1 MQGVLEFIIKI
12 GFIVSVMLLS
22 GSINNRIKKRTL
34 NSIVQGI
41 MFAIV
46 VIIDMSVPFIMMNS
60 KSNFDVR
67 EVLINI
73 SGIFYGPIGGGI
85 TSLIAL
91 IFRAH
96 RKTNGTIPALVN
108 IVLAYIFTVI
118 AYKRTK
124 GKKASSRDIFIL
136 SFLTNFTSIIAILV
150 NTKNRNVE
158 SIPLYIAITII
169 YPIATVISA
178 EIINSIN
185 LKNHLMKELIDSEEK
200 LQLQN
205 KKLQDKVIEIRNK
218 EYLLKKSEEMFK
230 NIFFNSSDASFVL
243 DKAVIIQANRESVYL
258 LNYDNKKEIIGE
270 SVLDFFYDNQKEE
283 FLQIL
288 EEVLSK
294 EDTKKCELLMKDKN
308 GIDIDVEITISKVNF
323 SNKDFAYMSF
333 RDIRTRKSKEKEL
346 VKKSQVDVLTGV
358 YNRLYLNEYVI
369 NLMPEQYP
377 IGIVVA
383 DLNGLKLIN
392 DFFGHSRGDTALAD
406 TASVLSKM
414 TPKNGFVVRMG
425 GDEFTIVLNNTS
437 KEEVESFIKNTL
449 NEFKNKKVLYGELSV
464 SMGADVS
471 YNENEDI
478 VKIMNVADKEMYEI
492 KILES
497 QKFKERFL
505 EIIYNRSFDN
515 NRFKKTYKNCIEEC
529 CRKLAYAIDL
539 DETTMENLMLLT
551 KYYDVG
557 DIYLE
562 SKSFEIGT
570 FENTYNLAKQISK
583 TMDISLAILY
593 FMENW
598 NGSGKYRI
606 KGEDIPLISRILR
619 IVNDYYYE
627 LDIAHNDNRIL
638 SDTDENDVAVE
649 KLQRKKAEFYDP
661 YLLDIFMNLEKDSK

>member
-12 GFIVSVMLLS
+12 GFIVSIMLLS
-22 GSINNRIKKRTL
+22 GSINNRIKNRTL

-41 MFAIV
+41 VFGIV
-46 VIIDMSVPFIMMNS
+46 VIVDMSVPFVVMRS
-60 KSNFDVR
+60 ESSFDVR

-73 SGIFYGPIGGGI
+73 SGIFYGPLGGGI
-85 TSLIAL
+85 TSLVAFV
-91 IFRAH
+91 FRAYRH
-96 RKTNGTIPALVN
+96 TNGTIPALVD
-108 IVLAYIFTVI
+108 IVLTYIFTVI
-118 AYKRTK
+118 AYKK
-124 GKKASSRDIFIL
+124 IEGKKISPRDIFIL
-136 SFLTNFTSIIAILV
+136 SFLTNFVSIIAILI
-150 NTKNRNVE
+150 NSHNRNVD
-158 SIPLYIAITII
+158 SIPLYIAIMII

-178 EIINSIN
+178 ELIKTIN
-185 LKNHLMKELIDSEEK
+185 LKNQLMKELIDSEEK
-200 LQLQN
+200 LQSQN
-205 KKLQDKVIEIRNK
+205 KQLQGTVLEIRNK

-230 NIFFNSSDASFVL
+230 NIFLNSSDASFVL
-243 DKAVIIQANRESVYL
+243 DKAVIIQANRESLYL
-258 LNYDNKKEIIGE
+258 LNYDNKKELIGK

-288 EEVLSK
+288 EEVLNEK
-294 EDTKKCELLMKDKN
+294 DIKKCELLMKDKN
-308 GIDIDVEITISKVNF
+308 NIDIDVEVTISKVNF

-333 RDIRTRKSKEKEL
+333 RDIRLRKSKEEEL
-346 VKKSQVDVLTGV
+346 VKKSQVDILTGV
-358 YNRLYLNEYVI
+358 YNRVYLNEYVI
-369 NLMPEQYP
+369 NLKPEQYP
-377 IGIVVA
+377 IGIIVA

-406 TASVLSKM
+406 TASVLAKM
-414 TPKNGFVVRMG
+414 TPENGFVVRMG
-425 GDEFTIVLNNTS
+425 GDEFTVIFNNTS
-437 KEEVESFIKNTL
+437 KEEIKSFVENTL
-449 NEFKNKKVLYGELSV
+449 NEFKNKKVFYGELSV
-464 SMGADVS
+464 SMGAAIS
-471 YNENEDI
+471 YNENEYI
-478 VKIMNVADKEMYEI
+478 VKTMNLADKEMYEI

-505 EIIYNRSFDN
+505 EIIYNISLDN

-562 SKSFEIGT
+562 SKSFEVSA
-570 FENTYNLAKQISK
+570 FENTYNLTKQISK

-661 YLLDIFMNLEKDSK
+661 YLLDIFMNLEKDSE